1 VYGSAAVADEGGR
14 WSIERV
20 QEVVKSGGSVEQLV
34 DETARR
40 NLYRKD
46 LEKRLTDGG
55 LPGCPQ
61 KQCLQS
67 LSVPFAWPTYNLSL
81 LMF

>member
-1 VYGSAAVADEGGR
+1 VRTEVYGSAAVADEGGR

-20 QEVVKSGGSVEQLV
+20 QEVVQSGGSVEQLV

-46 LEKRLTDGG
+46 LEKRLTDGRAS
-55 LPGCPQ
+55 Q
-61 KQCLQS
+61 
-67 LSVPFAWPTYNLSL
+67 
-81 LMF
+81 